1 MTRSELSLAVQVFCG
16 TTIFEVKG
24 FLGAACIAITFLT
37 GMTLRTTG
45 LFFVI
50 FLEEFGV
57 SRQQAAWPLSVT
69 SAAVAFSGTG
79 SGLVFVLTGFFIDK
93 TFTTKRRLLMNFNI
107 AAFCAAGVVFP
118 EIILYVTGMF
128 GGNGILLFA
137 GGLLLPALAL
147 CVFIAMYES
156 LQANKASSDTKHSS
170 NSSTTP
176 KSWEPLVK
184 PSVRPSRAWETGS
197 MYKRPLFYVTAVTH
211 LFFFYVFNLISNVA
225 VDAVLGKG
233 VPIKLTVAIA
243 PVASVF
249 DCLGR
254 VVVPMATEAGY
265 VSRSTLITIDYAAIG
280 VGLLILSFLRDFPKL
295 LVTASIVGMFNG
307 HATAVHSTLM
317 ADAVGTSQ
325 LRRSNNIVTC
335 VTSLAFLTKP
345 ILIGYFKDVHNT
357 YSHIYQLSSSLMF
370 FSALVW
376 LCVRLLA
383 AYLKRRTW
391 TATDD
396 MEEESDAPSLIT
408 YRSMDLTSLMA

>member
-1 MTRSELSLAVQVFCG
+1 
-16 TTIFEVKG
+16 
-24 FLGAACIAITFLT
+24 
-37 GMTLRTTG
+37 
-45 LFFVI
+45 
-50 FLEEFGV
+50 
-57 SRQQAAWPLSVT
+57 
-69 SAAVAFSGTG
+69 
-79 SGLVFVLTGFFIDK
+79 
-93 TFTTKRRLLMNFNI
+93 
-107 AAFCAAGVVFP
+107 
-118 EIILYVTGMF
+118 
-128 GGNGILLFA
+128 
-137 GGLLLPALAL
+137 
-147 CVFIAMYES
+147 MYES

-345 ILIGYFKDVHNT
+345 ILIGTANCFKFLLFLVGLQSMQHFALHYLTHVIILALQMLVSNHQHGFVCSLT
-357 YSHIYQLSSSLMF
+357 IATAFSCSFTKVIIVLSNSYERLGSLHCAPVFVFSSVVFLSSLF
-370 FSALVW
+370 CLG
-376 LCVRLLA
+376 
-383 AYLKRRTW
+383 
-391 TATDD
+391 
-396 MEEESDAPSLIT
+396 
-408 YRSMDLTSLMA
+408 